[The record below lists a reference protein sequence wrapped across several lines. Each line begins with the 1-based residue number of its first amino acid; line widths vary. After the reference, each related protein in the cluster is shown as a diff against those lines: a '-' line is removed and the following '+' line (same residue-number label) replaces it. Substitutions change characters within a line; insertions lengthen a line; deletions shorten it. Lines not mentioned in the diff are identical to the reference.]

1 MKESLNKYFA
11 GELTS
16 DEKESFLMEV
26 DKDKVLKENFVDN
39 QSLLV
44 IIDWTFPGNK
54 DNEEVIQQK
63 LDEFMRKMEQR
74 ERYLVLEYHES
85 ILYHITSSFLL

>member
-26 DKDKVLKENFVDN
+26 DKDKALKENFVDN

-54 DNEEVIQQK
+54 DNEELIQQK

-74 ERYLVLEYHES
+74 ER
-85 ILYHITSSFLL
+85 

>member
-16 DEKESFLMEV
+16 DEKESLLMEV

-74 ERYLVLEYHES
+74 ER
-85 ILYHITSSFLL
+85 

>member
-26 DKDKVLKENFVDN
+26 DKDKALKENFVDN

-74 ERYLVLEYHES
+74 E
-85 ILYHITSSFLL
+85 I

>member
-1 MKESLNKYFA
+1 MKESFNKYFA

-16 DEKESFLMEV
+16 VEKESFLMEV
-26 DKDKVLKENFVDN
+26 DKDKALKENFVDN

-74 ERYLVLEYHES
+74 ER
-85 ILYHITSSFLL
+85 

>member
-16 DEKESFLMEV
+16 DEMESFLMEV

-74 ERYLVLEYHES
+74 ER
-85 ILYHITSSFLL
+85 

>member
-26 DKDKVLKENFVDN
+26 DKDKALKENFVDN

-74 ERYLVLEYHES
+74 EK
-85 ILYHITSSFLL
+85 

>member
-26 DKDKVLKENFVDN
+26 DKDKALKESFVDN

-44 IIDWTFPGNK
+44 IIDWPFPGNK
-54 DNEEVIQQK
+54 DNEEVIRQK

-74 ERYLVLEYHES
+74 ER
-85 ILYHITSSFLL
+85 

>member
-11 GELTS
+11 GVLTS

-74 ERYLVLEYHES
+74 ER
-85 ILYHITSSFLL
+85 

>member
-1 MKESLNKYFA
+1 MKESLNKYFT

-74 ERYLVLEYHES
+74 ER
-85 ILYHITSSFLL
+85 

>member
-26 DKDKVLKENFVDN
+26 DKDKALKESFVDN

-44 IIDWTFPGNK
+44 IIDWTVPGNK

-74 ERYLVLEYHES
+74 ER
-85 ILYHITSSFLL
+85 

>member
-39 QSLLV
+39 QNLLV

-74 ERYLVLEYHES
+74 ER
-85 ILYHITSSFLL
+85 

>member
-26 DKDKVLKENFVDN
+26 EKDKALKENFVDN

-74 ERYLVLEYHES
+74 ER
-85 ILYHITSSFLL
+85 

>member
-1 MKESLNKYFA
+1 MIKIDKGLKESLNKYFA

-26 DKDKVLKENFVDN
+26 DKDKALKESFVDN

-54 DNEEVIQQK
+54 DNEEVIRQK

-74 ERYLVLEYHES
+74 ER
-85 ILYHITSSFLL
+85 

>member
-16 DEKESFLMEV
+16 DGKESFLMEV

-74 ERYLVLEYHES
+74 ER
-85 ILYHITSSFLL
+85 

>member
-16 DEKESFLMEV
+16 DEKERFLMEV
-26 DKDKVLKENFVDN
+26 DKDKALKESFVDN

-54 DNEEVIQQK
+54 DNEEVIRQK

-74 ERYLVLEYHES
+74 ER
-85 ILYHITSSFLL
+85 

>member
-1 MKESLNKYFA
+1 MKESLKKYFA

-74 ERYLVLEYHES
+74 ER
-85 ILYHITSSFLL
+85 

>member
-26 DKDKVLKENFVDN
+26 DKDKALKENFVDN

-54 DNEEVIQQK
+54 DNEEEKQKK

-74 ERYLVLEYHES
+74 ER
-85 ILYHITSSFLL
+85 

>member
-26 DKDKVLKENFVDN
+26 DKDKALKENFVDN

-63 LDEFMRKMEQR
+63 LDEFMRKMEQSDR
-74 ERYLVLEYHES
+74 E
-85 ILYHITSSFLL
+85 

>member
-1 MKESLNKYFA
+1 MCLRRIRNKYFA

-26 DKDKVLKENFVDN
+26 DKDKALKENFVDN

-74 ERYLVLEYHES
+74 ER
-85 ILYHITSSFLL
+85 

>member
-26 DKDKVLKENFVDN
+26 DKDKALKENFVDN
-39 QSLLV
+39 QNLLV

-74 ERYLVLEYHES
+74 ER
-85 ILYHITSSFLL
+85 

>member
-11 GELTS
+11 GELTA

-74 ERYLVLEYHES
+74 ER
-85 ILYHITSSFLL
+85 

>member
-26 DKDKVLKENFVDN
+26 DKDKALKENFVDN

-74 ERYLVLEYHES
+74 ER
-85 ILYHITSSFLL
+85 

>member
-1 MKESLNKYFA
+1 MSRLGDMIKQERLRA
-11 GELTS
+11 GWTHKQLAKKS
-16 DEKESFLMEV
+16 GVSESFLMEV

-74 ERYLVLEYHES
+74 ER
-85 ILYHITSSFLL
+85 

>member
-26 DKDKVLKENFVDN
+26 VTDKVLKENFVDN

-74 ERYLVLEYHES
+74 ER
-85 ILYHITSSFLL
+85 

>member
-39 QSLLV
+39 QILFV

-74 ERYLVLEYHES
+74 ER
-85 ILYHITSSFLL
+85 

>member
-1 MKESLNKYFA
+1 MKASLNKYFA
-11 GELTS
+11 GELTC

-74 ERYLVLEYHES
+74 ER
-85 ILYHITSSFLL
+85 

>member
-26 DKDKVLKENFVDN
+26 DKDEVLKENFVDN

-74 ERYLVLEYHES
+74 ER
-85 ILYHITSSFLL
+85 

>member
-26 DKDKVLKENFVDN
+26 DKDKALKENFVDN

-44 IIDWTFPGNK
+44 IIDWTFPVNK

-74 ERYLVLEYHES
+74 ER
-85 ILYHITSSFLL
+85 

>member
-26 DKDKVLKENFVDN
+26 DKDKALKESFVDN

-44 IIDWTFPGNK
+44 IIDWTLPGNK
-54 DNEEVIQQK
+54 DNEEVIRQK

-74 ERYLVLEYHES
+74 ER
-85 ILYHITSSFLL
+85 

>member
-26 DKDKVLKENFVDN
+26 DKDKALKENFVDN

-44 IIDWTFPGNK
+44 IIDWTVPRNK

-74 ERYLVLEYHES
+74 ER
-85 ILYHITSSFLL
+85 

>member
-26 DKDKVLKENFVDN
+26 DKDKALKENFVDN

-44 IIDWTFPGNK
+44 IIDWTFPRNK

-63 LDEFMRKMEQR
+63 LEEFLRKMEQR
-74 ERYLVLEYHES
+74 ER
-85 ILYHITSSFLL
+85 

>member
-11 GELTS
+11 GKLTS

-74 ERYLVLEYHES
+74 ER
-85 ILYHITSSFLL
+85 

>member
-11 GELTS
+11 GELTY

-44 IIDWTFPGNK
+44 IIDWTFPGIK

-74 ERYLVLEYHES
+74 ER
-85 ILYHITSSFLL
+85 

>member
-26 DKDKVLKENFVDN
+26 DKDKALKENFVDN

-44 IIDWTFPGNK
+44 IIDWTFPRNK

-74 ERYLVLEYHES
+74 ER
-85 ILYHITSSFLL
+85 

>member
-1 MKESLNKYFA
+1 MKEYLNKYFD

-74 ERYLVLEYHES
+74 ER
-85 ILYHITSSFLL
+85 

>member
-16 DEKESFLMEV
+16 DEKESFLMVV

-54 DNEEVIQQK
+54 DNEEVIQQT

-74 ERYLVLEYHES
+74 ER
-85 ILYHITSSFLL
+85 

>member
-1 MKESLNKYFA
+1 
-11 GELTS
+11 
-16 DEKESFLMEV
+16 MEV

-74 ERYLVLEYHES
+74 ER
-85 ILYHITSSFLL
+85 

>member
-1 MKESLNKYFA
+1 MKEALNKYFA

-26 DKDKVLKENFVDN
+26 DKDKALKENFVDN

-74 ERYLVLEYHES
+74 ER
-85 ILYHITSSFLL
+85 

>member
-26 DKDKVLKENFVDN
+26 DKDKALKENFVDN

-44 IIDWTFPGNK
+44 IIDGTFPGNK

-74 ERYLVLEYHES
+74 ER
-85 ILYHITSSFLL
+85 